1 MCFAEF
7 ANGAVLVTNSDQ
19 AVLLPSSG
27 DPLRLAGR
35 TQLARSEAVW
45 GAVGDTVDHV
55 ELQDAARPNGVP
67 VTLNTLQMTLNI
79 AGPRERVFVIPVAA
93 GPATITAFDAN
104 GQVIQTARR

>member
-1 MCFAEF
+1 MCFSEF

-19 AVLLPSSG
+19 AVLLPPSG

-35 TQLARSEAVW
+35 TQLARSEAIW

-55 ELQDAARPNGVP
+55 ELQDAARPSGVP
-67 VTLNTLQMTLNI
+67 VTLNTLEMTGNI
-79 AGPRERVFVIPVAA
+79 VGPRERVFVIPVAA

-104 GQVIQTARR
+104 DQVIQTAKR